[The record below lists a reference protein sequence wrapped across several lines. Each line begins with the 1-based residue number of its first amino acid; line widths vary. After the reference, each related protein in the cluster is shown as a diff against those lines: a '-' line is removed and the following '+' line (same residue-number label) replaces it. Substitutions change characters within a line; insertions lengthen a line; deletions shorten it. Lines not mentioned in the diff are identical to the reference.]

1 MQGRERSLVVRFG
14 TPALQRLT
22 GTFEDVHGL
31 LEKDLD
37 HLCIERL
44 ITRGRARGCSRLG
57 LDQDAGVLIDLQL
70 NCRSRLALVLLRPG
84 HLLERRSGGI
94 QLDDLQARLTLRG
107 QQGQGPRIQCLCEQT
122 TQRLDPRRLGADLQ
136 AGSHLIHHADQ
147 GFMRLFGLTEETLAD
162 RQAALFH
169 RTIKVEQGFTELID
183 LRQLGHLRAAP
194 QSRQFIQQGAQFLT
208 LGRMLAPALQQRL
221 GIQQDI
227 HALGEEDADQ
237 LRIAGFTPLA
247 LATVLRGIE
256 AVLMQFVRSLKEL
269 RGTGQRRQRPSL
281 QLLQAQAEQL
291 LGCAQ

>member
-1 MQGRERSLVVRFG
+1 MRLLQFGLPLQLLQLHGQAVMALLQQGGQRGGMAEAPVHQAFVQGLQLMGEVADRTDFGHPCATLEGVQITLQGRERSLVVRFG

-221 GIQQDI
+221 GI
-227 HALGEEDADQ
+227 
-237 LRIAGFTPLA
+237 
-247 LATVLRGIE
+247 
-256 AVLMQFVRSLKEL
+256 
-269 RGTGQRRQRPSL
+269 
-281 QLLQAQAEQL
+281 
-291 LGCAQ
+291 